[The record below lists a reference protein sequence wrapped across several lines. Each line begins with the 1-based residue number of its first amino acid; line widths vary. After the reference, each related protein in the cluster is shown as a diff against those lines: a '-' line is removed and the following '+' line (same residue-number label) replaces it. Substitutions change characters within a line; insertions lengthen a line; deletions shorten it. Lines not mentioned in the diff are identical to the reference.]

1 MKLRT
6 QQIRLKL
13 TKKRK
18 IVIKRYIVI
27 ILLLVGFAH
36 VNAQTITKKEL
47 TELTRKLDSLEKHI
61 PALTK
66 KVNFTINNSELPTF
80 IRAVAVAHKLN
91 ISIDPSL
98 KNIIVSQNFSNVSV
112 KDVLIFSVQ
121 KYNLEIKVFGSIL
134 TISKKKAPKAIP
146 KEVVIEYNSSTDL
159 LTVDLQNDPLTTVF
173 KRITNLTGKNLFFY
187 PGLGSKKLSVY
198 IKNMPLQIAL
208 DKLALAND
216 LFLTKTKEGVFQF
229 SNNIQN
235 SSTKSKPQRNLRYK
249 KANFY
254 FEVKDTLNK
263 IITVDFENISIAT
276 IVNEIGMDVK
286 ANMFTAFPLK
296 EMGTVSFKADNIH
309 FDTLLDNLFE
319 KDVIYSYKKENNIY
333 FFGKREQ
340 NTLRSTVTIPL
351 IHRSIQI
358 MDEPVN
364 NQNNFNTNQ
373 NNSYSQNNLN
383 SSNGR
388 YGNQNARQQ
397 PTISSRGNTNQS
409 KTETENLI
417 DIIPKEI
424 KEQLQIQS
432 DVEQNS
438 FIVSGPSQQI
448 EKFRKFIKLIDKPI
462 PVITIDV
469 MILEVSKSTSVS
481 TGISMGI
488 GDAPTK
494 TTGGVFPNTNLTLGA
509 TSINKIIDGF
519 KGFGSLNLGKVTPNF
534 FAKIEAL
541 ETNGDLN
548 IKSTPRITALNGHE
562 ATLSNGERSYYAV
575 TTTDIIGSQNPQTR
589 EIKNYYPID
598 ANLSIKIRPIVSGDG
613 QITLSIKVIQ
623 SSFNGKQI
631 DSDAPPGINSRE
643 FTSTIRV
650 KDQEVVVLGGLE
662 ENLKNDSGSG
672 VPFLARIPIIKYLF
686 SKRTRTA
693 SKMKLT
699 VLIKPTLYK

>member
-6 QQIRLKL
+6 QLIRLKL

-18 IVIKRYIVI
+18 IVIKRYVVI
-27 ILLLVGFAH
+27 ILLFVGFVH
-36 VNAQTITKKEL
+36 VNAQIITKEEL

-61 PALTK
+61 PALIK
-66 KVNFTINNSELPTF
+66 KVNFTINNSEFPTF
-80 IRAVAVAHKLN
+80 IRAVAIAHKLN

-112 KDVLIFSVQ
+112 KDVLIFSAQ
-121 KYNLEIKVFGSIL
+121 KYNLEIKIFGSIL
-134 TISKKKAPKAIP
+134 TISKKKAPKVIP
-146 KEVVIEYNSSTDL
+146 KELVIAYNSSTDL

-187 PGLGSKKLSVY
+187 PGLSNQKLSVY
-198 IKNMPLQIAL
+198 IKSMPLQIAL

-216 LFLTKTKEGVFQF
+216 LFLTKTKDGVFQF
-229 SNNIQN
+229 SKNIKN
-235 SSTKSKPQRNLRYK
+235 TSTKSKPQRNLRYK

-286 ANMFTAFPLK
+286 ANMFTAFSLK
-296 EMGTVSFKADNIH
+296 EMGTVSFKANNIH

-319 KDVIYSYKKENNIY
+319 KDAVYSYKKENNIY

-358 MDEPVN
+358 MDEQTN
-364 NQNNFNTNQ
+364 SQSNFNQ
-373 NNSYSQNNLN
+373 NNSSSQNGLN
-383 SSNGR
+383 NSNGR

-397 PTISSRGNTNQS
+397 PTISPRGNVNQS
-409 KTETENLI
+409 KTKTENLI

-469 MILEVSKSTSVS
+469 MILEVSKSSSVS

-488 GDAPTK
+488 GSSPTK
-494 TTGGVFPNTNLTLGA
+494 TSGGVFPNTNLTLGA
-509 TSINKIIDGF
+509 TSINKIIEGF
-519 KGFGSLNLGKVTPNF
+519 NGFGSLNLGKVTPNF

-562 ATLSNGERSYYAV
+562 AMLSNGERSYYAV
-575 TTTDIIGSQNPQTR
+575 TTTDIIGTQNPQTR
-589 EIKNYYPID
+589 EIKNYFPID

-631 DSDAPPGINSRE
+631 DPDAPPGINSRE

-650 KDQEVVVLGGLE
+650 KNQDVVVLGGLE

-693 SKMKLT
+693 SKTKLT
-699 VLIKPTLYK
+699 VLIKPTIYK